1 MSVRTIRFVML
12 VFVIPVLV
20 AGGFT
25 QPAAAAEKVKS
36 IQITYVKA
44 PLNIPSIVEKKLG
57 LFEKEFGPEG
67 IRVNQP
73 ELSSGAKQTEA
84 IAAGSLDICNAIGG
98 TSVIL
103 AAANGVDIKIIG
115 IYSRAPKA
123 FTIITK
129 SPAIRTISDLK
140 GKRIGGPKGTI
151 LHQLL
156 LTALVRNNIKSDQV
170 RFLSMDIP
178 MATTAVINGSIDAA
192 LCAGPDLLRAQST
205 GARILTT
212 GEGLIEAT
220 IAIAVRGEFLR
231 QHPDLVRRFLKI
243 HKESIALIKSQPQK
257 AYAMTAEETGLPIEA
272 VSQMAGW
279 YDFDPRIKPS
289 DIRYLKETQNFLV
302 NNGMLDK
309 GVVIEGL
316 IARMK

>member
-1 MSVRTIRFVML
+1 MSMRTIRFVVL
-12 VFVIPVLV
+12 AFFISALV

-25 QPAAAAEKVKS
+25 QPAAAAKKVKS

-57 LFEKEFGPEG
+57 LFEKEFGRQG

-73 ELSSGAKQTEA
+73 EISSGAKQTEA

-123 FTIITK
+123 FTIITN

-156 LTALVRNNIKSDQV
+156 LTALVRNNLKSDQV

-192 LCAGPDLLRAQST
+192 LCAGPDLLRAQSA
-205 GARILTT
+205 GARILAT

-231 QHPDLVRRFLKI
+231 QQPDLVRRFLKI
-243 HKESIALIKSQPQK
+243 HNESIALIKDQPQK
-257 AYAMTAEETGLPIEA
+257 AYEMTAEETGLPIEA
-272 VSQMAGW
+272 VRQMAGW

-289 DIRYLKETQNFLV
+289 DIRDLKETQNFLV

-316 IARMK
+316 ITKIK